1 MTNPFTKSPVATL
14 VAAMTALL
22 AVLVYLQG
30 TGLITGQAAVWV
42 GVAVG
47 VLQVLLGLYA
57 RSKATPVADPKDD
70 QGRALVPLQPTKR
83 ESWPQELADRQARK
97 APAPPPPNSF

>member
-1 MTNPFTKSPVATL
+1 VANPFKKAPVAAL
-14 VAAMTALL
+14 VTATTALL

-42 GVAVG
+42 GVVVG

-57 RSKATPVADPKDD
+57 RMHATPVADPHDNL
-70 QGRALVPLQPTKR
+70 GRALVPAATP
-83 ESWPQELADRQARK
+83 RQAEIYK
-97 APAPPPPNSF
+97 TGQYPPPGSL

>member
-1 MTNPFTKSPVATL
+1 MGNPFKAAPVATL
-14 VAAMTALL
+14 VTIMTALL

-57 RSKATPVADPKDD
+57 RKHATPVVDPHDN
-70 QGRALVPLQPTKR
+70 QGRQLVPVPTR
-83 ESWPQELADRQARK
+83 PGFSTRAAG
-97 APAPPPPNSF
+97 PPPGDLY

>member
-1 MTNPFTKSPVATL
+1 MTNPFTKRPVATL

-70 QGRALVPLQPTKR
+70 QGRSLVPVQQNDAISRAVISKQR
-83 ESWPQELADRQARK
+83 SV
-97 APAPPPPNSF
+97 PPPNSF

>member
-1 MTNPFTKSPVATL
+1 MTNPFKTAPVATL
-14 VAAMTALL
+14 ISIMTALL

-42 GVAVG
+42 GVVVG

-57 RSKATPVADPKDD
+57 RSKATPVADPMDNN
-70 QGRALVPLQPTKR
+70 GNPLVPAGARYEPTGQPIKR
-83 ESWPQELADRQARK
+83 ST
-97 APAPPPPNSF
+97 PPPGSF

>member
-1 MTNPFTKSPVATL
+1 MTNPFTKAPVATL
-14 VAAMTALL
+14 ITAMTALL

-30 TGLITGQAAVWV
+30 TGLITGKAAVYV
-42 GVAVG
+42 GVGVG

-70 QGRALVPLQPTKR
+70 LGRTLVPVTPLVR
-83 ESWPQELADRQARK
+83 
-97 APAPPPPNSF
+97 